1 MMKKK
6 TAAVFPV
13 FSDTIPI
20 IRYLYSQSDEYNI
33 VELLSPSGCGVCGMD
48 AGYADNKSH
57 LGITVVDYKNSKF
70 DGWDYLILLHHAHNE
85 RDGYQ
90 AAYEEVLKKAGALGK
105 RIISKPAASN
115 ASNLEIGPPYHWLNY
130 AEKNS
135 ARVLEQYVS
144 HKIRFPNIVT
154 LLVGELINDHS
165 GITPFLNLFHTLS
178 KYAKTVLI
186 STESNLCTCGAISF
200 QAVLSNW
207 DLSERDKILYMNK
220 AVCDIYDYLNTD
232 HNYKKDDEVEGR
244 VYLISDNFGA
254 FVAVDDEYSA
264 LIPKKEL
271 YGELKVGQKVKA
283 RISRVE
289 DDGKLTLSIRKK
301 AYMQMD
307 DDAERVMKVIEA
319 FDGVL
324 PFNDKASPE
333 TIRREF
339 GMSKNEFKR
348 AVGRLYKERRIEITD
363 TVIRKIN

>member
-1 MMKKK
+1 
-6 TAAVFPV
+6 
-13 FSDTIPI
+13 
-20 IRYLYSQSDEYNI
+20 
-33 VELLSPSGCGVCGMD
+33 MD

-220 AVCDIYDYLNTD
+220 AVCDIYDYLNPDIVLVYTD
-232 HNYKKDDEVEGR
+232 NPIFAYNEHIYGDFGVSMYMLTQAINVDYFVCSIPVSLFNALYINELSKQTADCFGIPIDFASISNTFVDEVVSPNVVHTPICHIDSDKVRSVLRSCDSTNPG
-244 VYLISDNFGA
+244 ISLGNLSSRDNL
-254 FVAVDDEYSA
+254 EEC
-264 LIPKKEL
+264 IE
-271 YGELKVGQKVKA
+271 
-283 RISRVE
+283 
-289 DDGKLTLSIRKK
+289 SIMEILNDRKSGPI
-301 AYMQMD
+301 
-307 DDAERVMKVIEA
+307 V
-319 FDGVL
+319 F
-324 PFNDKASPE
+324 
-333 TIRREF
+333 
-339 GMSKNEFKR
+339 
-348 AVGRLYKERRIEITD
+348 
-363 TVIRKIN
+363 